1 MKTLLKIFFLSILTS
16 AAHGVNYYVN
26 NNGNDLNPGTEARPW
41 ATIDKVEQS
50 ARSGDH
56 VFLRRGSKWITQ
68 FNLPSSNMVID
79 AYGDGPP
86 PIIDGSSLYFSIAAV
101 GKSHITIRNLKLVN
115 AANDCIRIE
124 EKGETAQDILIE
136 NNTITGC
143 KRNGINFTP
152 SDADITAGRLPH
164 NIRVLN
170 NAISNCGNA
179 AVLIRAQANMGDN
192 RVAHNVID
200 NVGISHP
207 TNAISLHYVHNIII
221 EFNTITNTRSTK
233 VDGSGITADNL
244 KVDGKDIYGSGAIIR
259 HNSVECPSP
268 PVNDEQAGIAV
279 WYQPNVEIHHN
290 TVLNCN
296 DGIRISGEP
305 STGYNVHHNRI
316 VGARKNGAAFKSH
329 APKGEFKYNT
339 LSGIND
345 GDVGIFVNTGSQHP
359 DAAYNEVL
367 NFRTHTQNRNK

>member
-1 MKTLLKIFFLSILTS
+1 MLAST
-16 AAHGVNYYVN
+16 AHGSDYYVS
-26 NNGNDLNPGTEARPW
+26 NDGSDRNPGTESRPW
-41 ATIDKVEQS
+41 ATIEKVRNS
-50 ARSGDH
+50 AHSGDN
-56 VFLRRGSKWITQ
+56 VFLRRGSKWIAQ
-68 FNLPSSNMVID
+68 FNLPASNMVID

-86 PIIDGSSLYFSIAAV
+86 PVIDGSSRYFSITAV

-124 EKGETAQDILIE
+124 ENGETTQDILIE

-143 KRNGINFTP
+143 KRNGVNFAP
-152 SDADITAGRLPH
+152 SDADITAGRLPYD
-164 NIRVLN
+164 IRVLN
-170 NAISNCGNA
+170 NTISGCGNA
-179 AVLIRAQANMGDN
+179 AVLIRAQANTGDN

-200 NVGISHP
+200 NVGISQP
-207 TNAISLHYVHNIII
+207 TNAVSLHYVHNIIV

-244 KVDGKDIYGSGAIIR
+244 KVGGKDIYGSGTIIR
-259 HNSVECPSP
+259 NNSVECPSP
-268 PVNDEQAGIAV
+268 PINDEQAGIAV

-305 STGYNVHHNRI
+305 STGYNIHHNRI
-316 VGARKNGAAFKSH
+316 IGARKNGAAFKSH
-329 APKGEFKYNT
+329 APKGEFKYNA

-345 GDVGIFVNTGSQHP
+345 GDAGIFVNTGSLPP
-359 DAAYNEVL
+359 DAADNEIH